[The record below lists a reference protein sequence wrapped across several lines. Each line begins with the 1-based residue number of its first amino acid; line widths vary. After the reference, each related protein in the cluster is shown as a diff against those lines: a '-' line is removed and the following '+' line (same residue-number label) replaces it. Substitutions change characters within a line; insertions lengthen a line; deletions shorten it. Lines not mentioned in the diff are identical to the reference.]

1 MFSSICS
8 PVFVLQYLFS
18 SIWKRTTFVSGIQV
32 LQHSEFQEPCAISAD
47 SSLHV
52 LLTLTCIS
60 ADNSARFSSQLPL
73 CTASANGFSL
83 EALTKKHHSSFV
95 RQSRRLGRTKGLSTG
110 GTQSVPPTRP
120 LSTRLA
126 HCRAARIFK
135 LPPGVLESAF
145 HQSCR
150 SGAAPSDLRLTFR
163 LVAPSHLP
171 VT

>member
-1 MFSSICS
+1 MFQESKYSGIQNS
-8 PVFVLQYLFS
+8 
-18 SIWKRTTFVSGIQV
+18 FVSGI
-32 LQHSEFQEPCAISAD
+32 QEPCAISAD

-83 EALTKKHHSSFV
+83 EALTKEHHSSFV
-95 RQSRRLGRTKGLSTG
+95 RQSASRLGRTKGLSTG

-135 LPPGVLESAF
+135 LPPGVLDSAS

-150 SGAAPSDLRLTFR
+150 FGAAPSDLRLTFR
-163 LVAPSHLP
+163 LVASSHLP